1 MMTDRTRRTL
11 GRLKVALAAL
21 SLVAVALA
29 QGEGVNLADLAN
41 GVDNLALVALI
52 AGAVAWYRATPLG
65 KRIDG
70 VLTVALFAMVAGAVL
85 TVALQAV
92 GLLAWQPFADVL
104 GRWWGAA
111 AAGIVAAV
119 EAVFGVSITK
129 YAAGLFQRGQ
139 DGKVALQPGAVVG
152 LLPSQPAAPAGP
164 LSSPVAFV
172 LDTAERILGRT
183 PVGATLTALLPLI
196 QQYAQHPA
204 VLTDDLR
211 ATIQGQVLK
220 ALQSLDPGAGQD
232 LV

>member
-1 MMTDRTRRTL
+1 MTHRLRTILTRTAAIVSVL
-11 GRLKVALAAL
+11 MLA
-21 SLVAVALA
+21 AVALA
-29 QGEGVNLADLAN
+29 QAEAVNLADLAN

-70 VLTVALFAMVAGAVL
+70 VVTVAAFAMIAGAVL
-85 TVALQAV
+85 AV
-92 GLLAWQPFADVL
+92 VLARIDLLAWQPFADSL

-111 AAGIVAAV
+111 AAGVVAAV

-129 YAAGLFQRGQ
+129 YAAGLLKR
-139 DGKVALQPGAVVG
+139 DASGKVQVDAGAAVG
-152 LLPSQPAAPAGP
+152 LLPGAAPSGP
-164 LSSPVAFV
+164 LATPVAFI

-211 ATIQGQVLK
+211 ATIQGQVLA
-220 ALQSLDPGAGQD
+220 ALQRLDPDAGQD

>member
-1 MMTDRTRRTL
+1 MTHRLRTILTRTAAVVSVL
-11 GRLKVALAAL
+11 MLA
-21 SLVAVALA
+21 AVALA
-29 QGEGVNLADLAN
+29 QAEAVNLADLAN

-70 VLTVALFAMVAGAVL
+70 VVTVAAFAMIAGAVL
-85 TVALQAV
+85 AV
-92 GLLAWQPFADVL
+92 VLARIDLLAWQPFADAL

-111 AAGIVAAV
+111 AAGVVAAV

-152 LLPSQPAAPAGP
+152 LLPGAGAAPSGP
-164 LSSPVAFV
+164 LATPVAFI

-211 ATIQGQVLK
+211 ATIQGQVLA
-220 ALQSLDPGAGQD
+220 ALQRLDPDAGQD